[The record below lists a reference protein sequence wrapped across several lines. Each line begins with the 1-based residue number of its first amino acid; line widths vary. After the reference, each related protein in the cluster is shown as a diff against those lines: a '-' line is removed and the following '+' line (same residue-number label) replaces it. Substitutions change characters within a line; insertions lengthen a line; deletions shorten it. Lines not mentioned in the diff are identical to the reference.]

1 MRVRR
6 LDGSMGYERWA
17 YEGPNYTGVPYP
29 IPPTYGAA
37 FRDCLGQDVYVHFDT
52 ATNIMTFNHI
62 P

>member
-29 IPPTYGAA
+29 IPPTNGAA
-37 FRDCLGQDVYVHFDT
+37 FTCLGQNVYVHFDT
-52 ATNIMTFNHI
+52 ATNIMTFNYT